1 MSTKVSVS
9 TSLDRIA
16 AIAPPGSVVLVA
28 KQTSTNA
35 SRIPAKMRVHAL
47 TSAVAI
53 VAFACPVSLC
63 EFFAIFSCF
72 GLALSTSFSS
82 LLSVFI

>member
-63 EFFAIFSCF
+63 EFFAIIFLLWS
-72 GLALSTSFSS
+72 GTINVFSS